1 MRVGY
6 TEFCELAWKFGFA
19 ATHQRQVIYEAVV
32 AAPGH
37 YSPAQI

>member
-1 MRVGY
+1 MRVSY
-6 TEFCELAWKFGFA
+6 AEFCELAFA

-37 YSPAQI
+37 YSPEQT